1 MLDCPRR
8 EAKKW
13 HGFGRTLS
21 GQTTCARSRQP
32 PTPKPRSP
40 SAPRRCGR
48 SPAAQNFPQPLPNL
62 GYTPWTR
69 AHRAVWL
76 EVSHWP
82 GELPK
87 LEIWPDWVYGNR
99 YNDLFGRFTYKG
111 QPIYGSGTTNYGAPT
126 DGYGRLVY
134 LDTLGAPLYGSGWR
148 RENSFVSHNPTG
160 VFCHGLYPFDPH

>member
-1 MLDCPRR
+1 LHCLRAIQAAPDAETKIAICASAMRKIAGRPELPATA
-8 EAKKW
+8 AKP
-13 HGFGRTLS
+13 G
-21 GQTTCARSRQP
+21 
-32 PTPKPRSP
+32 
-40 SAPRRCGR
+40 
-48 SPAAQNFPQPLPNL
+48 LP
-62 GYTPWTR
+62 PWTR

-134 LDTLGAPLYGSGWR
+134 LDTLGAPLAPLELPPSRVGS
-148 RENSFVSHNPTG
+148 
-160 VFCHGLYPFDPH
+160 